1 MGCLKIHMFG
11 SFDVRLDGQSIIQFD
26 TEKTRALLAYLAS
39 ESDHSHQR
47 EYLAEMFW
55 PERPPGAARANLQH
69 HMSYIAFLADQ
80 RRWLAGD
87 QASFADLAAAAHR
100 GRRGPRKRVALR
112 PNRSFTN

>member
-55 PERPPGAARANLQH
+55 PERPPGAARANLRH
-69 HMSYIAFLADQ
+69 ALSIL
-80 RRWLAGD
+80 RKLIGD
-87 QASFADLAAAAHR
+87 RPPFDHTTAKIPFFQVTRDTIQLN
-100 GRRGPRKRVALR
+100 PNKRIWREL
-112 PNRSFTN
+112 SHCKQ